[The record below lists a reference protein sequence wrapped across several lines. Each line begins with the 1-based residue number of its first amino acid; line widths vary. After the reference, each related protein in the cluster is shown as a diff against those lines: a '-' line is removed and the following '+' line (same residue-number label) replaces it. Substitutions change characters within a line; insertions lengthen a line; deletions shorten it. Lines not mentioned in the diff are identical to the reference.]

1 MFFSAQDD
9 QSIIRRKPRTFYG
22 RRMERMRK
30 MAMKKLQ
37 DMADG
42 EEESSSEESDEDDD
56 DE

>member
-1 MFFSAQDD
+1 
-9 QSIIRRKPRTFYG
+9 
-22 RRMERMRK
+22 MERMRK